1 MTRRIKLEGANKLR
15 VETARTRLVIGGI
28 LFAAGFL
35 VIAGRLVELGV
46 VRHLAAPDPTPI
58 AAAEPARLLQRADIV
73 DRNGVLL
80 ATNLTTASLFAV
92 PRRVRDPDNT
102 ARRLAAILPDLDAA
116 ETAKRLRSS
125 RGFVWLKRNLTPRQ
139 QFQVNRL
146 GMLGLDFV
154 REQRRV
160 YPHGVLTAHVVGFTG
175 IDNDGLAGVEKSLD
189 AELRDAP
196 APLRLSLDIR
206 VQQILRAA
214 LADQI
219 VRFDAIGGGG
229 IVLDANTGE
238 VVALVS
244 LPDFDANQAGTAADY
259 ARFNRVTLGVYE
271 LGSIFKVFNHAL
283 ALESGIVNLD
293 SGYDTTEPLRVA
305 RFTISDFH
313 GEKRWLT
320 VPEIFIHS
328 SNIGSAKMAADIGG
342 PAQRAFLSELGLL
355 ARTGIELAERGQ
367 PIGPAPWR
375 DINTMTIAYG
385 HGIAVTPLHAAAA
398 VGAIVNGGRRQTP
411 TLLMRRASAAGARIV
426 SQRTSEIMRALMRL
440 VVAEGTGGQAAAP
453 GYLVGGKTGTAEKQ
467 ADGRYQRDALI
478 SSFVGVF
485 PIDAPRY
492 VVLAMLDE
500 PQGTA
505 ESFGFATGGWT
516 AAPVVS
522 RVITRMAPL
531 LGIAPVATDT
541 PAGRLTALVRAKD
554 RTVAVD

>member
-1 MTRRIKLEGANKLR
+1 MTRRIKLEGTNKLR
-15 VETARTRLVIGGI
+15 LETARTRLVVGGI

-58 AAAEPARLLQRADIV
+58 AAAEPASPPQRADIV

-92 PRRVRDPDNT
+92 PRRIRDPDKT
-102 ARRLAAILPDLDAA
+102 VRRLTAILPDLDAA
-116 ETAKRLRSS
+116 ETAERLRST

-139 QFQVNRL
+139 QFEVNRL
-146 GMLGLDFV
+146 GVLGLDFV
-154 REQRRV
+154 REQRRI

-196 APLRLSLDIR
+196 APLHLSLDIR
-206 VQQILRAA
+206 VQQILREA

-219 VRFDAIGGGG
+219 ARFDAIGGGG
-229 IVLDANTGE
+229 IVLDANTGA

-244 LPDFDANQAGTAADY
+244 LPDFDANRAGAAADD

-283 ALESGIVNLD
+283 ALESGIVDLD
-293 SGYDTTEPLRVA
+293 SGYDATEPLRVA
-305 RFTISDFH
+305 GFTISDFH

-342 PAQRAFLSELGLL
+342 PAQRAFLTELGML

-375 DINTMTIAYG
+375 GHQHDDHRLRPWPRGDAIARCGRRRRHRQWRPPADADAARAADTARRRPHHLAADVGDHARADAARRRRG
-385 HGIAVTPLHAAAA
+385 HRRSGRRAGLP
-398 VGAIVNGGRRQTP
+398 GRRQD
-411 TLLMRRASAAGARIV
+411 RH
-426 SQRTSEIMRALMRL
+426 
-440 VVAEGTGGQAAAP
+440 GG
-453 GYLVGGKTGTAEKQ
+453 E
-467 ADGRYQRDALI
+467 
-478 SSFVGVF
+478 
-485 PIDAPRY
+485 
-492 VVLAMLDE
+492 
-500 PQGTA
+500 
-505 ESFGFATGGWT
+505 
-516 AAPVVS
+516 
-522 RVITRMAPL
+522 
-531 LGIAPVATDT
+531 
-541 PAGRLTALVRAKD
+541 AGRRPLSA
-554 RTVAVD
+554 